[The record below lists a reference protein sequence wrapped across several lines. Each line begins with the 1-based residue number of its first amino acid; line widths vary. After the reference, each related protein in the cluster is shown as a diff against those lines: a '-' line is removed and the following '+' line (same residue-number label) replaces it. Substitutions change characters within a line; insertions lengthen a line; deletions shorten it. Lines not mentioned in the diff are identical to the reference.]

1 MILTLPWPPSVNR
14 YWRHPTTGKLAGRH
28 LISEEGRRYRAT
40 VKEACWDVPMVPG
53 RIGVAILA
61 SPPDARRRDLDNLFK
76 SVLDSLVHAAVIEDD
91 SLIDALSIV
100 RGDRRVGGQI
110 QILIEPMSAAEI
122 TDYLGRTTQDAV
134 DADGG
139 TPVEVRG

>member
-1 MILTLPWPPSVNR
+1 M
-14 YWRHPTTGKLAGRH
+14 
-28 LISEEGRRYRAT
+28 
-40 VKEACWDVPMVPG
+40 
-53 RIGVAILA
+53 GVAILA

-110 QILIEPMSAAEI
+110 QILIEPMSAAGI